1 MTKDWKIGTL
11 VRRFVLLDLLLWGGW
26 GLITPIL
33 AVFILEKVGDSNL
46 LTVGVAS
53 AIYWLVNAITQL
65 VSAGFIDEKKG
76 EVDDAKFLSI
86 GLFIASLA
94 AFSFL
99 LVESTWHLFLA
110 VALQGFAF
118 GLYSPSW
125 TAIFSRHLD
134 NGHYAL
140 DWSLDRTSIAIF
152 SAITAISGGAIAEF
166 FGFEV
171 IFGLAGVLSFL
182 SCVVILRLPPELLLT
197 NDREPKQN

>member
-1 MTKDWKIGTL
+1 MATKDWKIGTL
-11 VRRFVLLDLLLWGGW
+11 VRRFILLDLLLWGGW

-33 AVFILEKVGDSNL
+33 AVFILGKVQDSNL
-46 LTVGVAS
+46 LTIGLAS
-53 AIYWLVNAITQL
+53 AVYFLVNAITQL

-76 EVDDAKFLSI
+76 ELDDVKVLAI
-86 GLFIASLA
+86 GLFLGSLA

-99 LVESTWHLFLA
+99 LVENTWHLFLA
-110 VALQGFAF
+110 VALQGLAF

-134 NGHYAL
+134 SGHYAL
-140 DWSLDRTSIAIF
+140 DWSLDRMSIAIF
-152 SAITAISGGAIAEF
+152 SAITAVAGGAIAEF
-166 FGFEV
+166 FGFET

-197 NDREPKQN
+197 NDRESK